1 MEDRKLV
8 SGICLSIICVTC
20 YQPIQASVQHSQ
32 AMTEALPAYAMSGFT
47 EYLNLTGCRKEME
60 EFRQAVDRRTVW
72 ALRMLDASGLLPYGF
87 TNGQNYWLGDR
98 IGCKMLSDKMAIRYS
113 EDRKKNNSLYRNP
126 KEEFPPFELNFFT
139 SSIRHDSV
147 LQYNLPM
154 EWENI
159 VVLGLCLPATCTK
172 HEVATMLNR
181 MLDNGTLFA
190 DELYSMKLKLQ
201 SVAVLK
207 VDDKWLQDSKI
218 IVALFILVS
227 LMAIVIAS
235 TLYDVM
241 ASQSRSQETECSS
254 DRKENTDG
262 SETRVQVQNENDD
275 KKIEPSKRKLDNGL
289 REYFVCFSLY
299 TNIPEIC
306 TMNRNP
312 KHVQIF
318 DGIKTLSVLWVDL
331 IHIIFYTFIFS
342 GNHGIFAHGGLV
354 FSLPVVLYGSVVVD
368 TFFFMSGFFLMR
380 HFQSQEAQQ
389 EALSLTAKFEMF
401 LSAFYHRYIRIA
413 PAYYVLLLLAMIFF
427 SWQKQF
433 SLFNEFEITGELC
446 AKYWWRNVLFI
457 NSFFEW
463 EDMCMNWT
471 WFLADDMQFFL
482 FTMCLLLLS
491 ITIDEFHDLVRH
503 VYTFPW
509 LRISPYLLGVGACIL
524 LKKWNYRLNLSKKV
538 VVAIWILAFITQ
550 LWVIYGMSIE
560 PISKGYTVFHTAT
573 CRTFW
578 ALSVGWVVI
587 ACITHNAGFIE
598 KILSWEIW
606 YPLNTLAYTAY
617 LVNPV
622 VIIGLYHTFS
632 YPSYM
637 DISISLMFL
646 ATTILTYVSA
656 LVLTAT
662 VEMPFIGLLRVYEKR
677 KAANQC
683 T

>member
-1 MEDRKLV
+1 
-8 SGICLSIICVTC
+8 
-20 YQPIQASVQHSQ
+20 
-32 AMTEALPAYAMSGFT
+32 MTEALPAYAMSGFT

-60 EFRQAVDRRTVW
+60 EFRQAVDRRTLW

-98 IGCKMLSDKMAIRYS
+98 IGCKMLSDKMVIRYS

-126 KEEFPPFELNFFT
+126 KEEFPPFELNFFS

-147 LQYNLPM
+147 LQYNLQM

-172 HEVATMLNR
+172 NEVATMLNK

-201 SVAVLK
+201 SVSDLK

-218 IVALFILVS
+218 TVALFILFS
-227 LMAIVIAS
+227 LMALIIVS

-241 ASQSRSQETECSS
+241 VSQSRSQETECSS
-254 DRKENTDG
+254 DRKENANG
-262 SETRVQVQNENDD
+262 SEARVQVQNENDD
-275 KKIEPSKRKLDNGL
+275 KKIESSKRKPDNGL

-299 TNIPEIC
+299 TNIPKIC
-306 TMNRNP
+306 TMNKNP
-312 KHVQIF
+312 KRVQMF
-318 DGIKTLSVLWVDL
+318 DGIRTLSVLGVDL
-331 IHIIFYTFIFS
+331 IHIFLFTFMFS
-342 GNHGIFAHGGLV
+342 GLV
-354 FSLPVVLYGSVVVD
+354 FPLPVVFYGPIMVD
-368 TFFFMSGFFLMR
+368 TFFFMGGFFLMR
-380 HFQSQEAQQ
+380 YFQSQMAQQ
-389 EALSLTAKFEMF
+389 KEALSLAAKFKMF

-413 PAYYVLLLLAMIFF
+413 PAYFVLLLVAMTFF

-457 NSFFEW
+457 NNLFEW
-463 EDMCMNWT
+463 EDMCMKWT
-471 WFLADDMQFFL
+471 WYLANDMQFFL

-491 ITIDEFHDLVRH
+491 ITHRRVALCLAAISIVGSLLGIVCTAYYFNYTAMIGEFHDLERH

-509 LRISPYLLGVGACIL
+509 LRISPYLLGVGACML
-524 LKKWNYRLNLSKKV
+524 LEKWNYKLNLSKKV
-538 VVAIWILAFITQ
+538 VVAIWILALITQ
-550 LWVIYGMSIE
+550 LWAVHGMIIE
-560 PISKGYTVFHTAT
+560 PISKGYTIFYSAT

-578 ALSVGWVVI
+578 ALSIGWVVI

-622 VIIGLYHTFS
+622 VIVGLYHTFS

-637 DISISLMFL
+637 DISIFVMFIGT
-646 ATTILTYVSA
+646 AILTYVSA

-662 VEMPFIGLLRVYEKR
+662 VEMPFTGVLRVYEKR